1 MIGKT
6 EANQITY
13 ALRSSI
19 ERKELAGGSLLVIK
33 EGKEILYRE
42 DGYADMDKTLPIRRD
57 SIFRLYSMSK
67 PVTAAAV
74 MILLER
80 GMIDLY
86 EPVSKYLPG
95 FKNQRVEEKGKVVPA
110 KREMIIKDLLSMTS
124 GLSYGGTDLAGQ
136 ETEALFRELGSR
148 LLGENPMSTIEA
160 MNLLG
165 QCTLSFH
172 PGDSWQYGT
181 SADVLGAIVET
192 VSGKRFGEFL
202 SEEIFQPLGMEDTG
216 FWVPADKRERLVKTY
231 AEDGKGGLVLYTGN
245 HLGIVHRMDR
255 EPAFESGGAGLAST
269 LDDYAKFAQMLIKG
283 GELNSVRILR
293 QKTVKYLTNGTLNTM
308 QQKSFD
314 NWLTLAGHSYGNLLR
329 VMTDSGRAG
338 DFGYPCEYG
347 WDGWLGA
354 YFCNCPK
361 EDLTILFMMQ
371 KTDAGTNALTRK
383 LRNIILS
390 SV

>member
-1 MIGKT
+1 MIGIT
-6 EANQITY
+6 EVNQIIY

-95 FKNQRVEEKGKVVPA
+95 FKNQRVEENGKVVPA

-136 ETEALFRELGSR
+136 ETEALFRELGNR
-148 LLGENPMSTIEA
+148 LLGENSMSTIEA

-202 SEEIFQPLGMEDTG
+202 SEEIFLPLGMEDTG

-283 GELNSVRILR
+283 GELNGVRILR

-390 SV
+390 SI